1 MANNLMRFNPFGEL
15 SRFDAFRDFDDM
27 FKNFRLS
34 GPLGEQAAPRINLD
48 VSESEQAY
56 SVKAEV
62 PGARKEDVKV
72 TLDGN
77 TVSIRVETRKESEQK
92 DGETVLHS
100 ERYYGV
106 QSRSFVLAQDIDD
119 TQASARYQDGILE
132 LTLPKKSGEKGAK
145 VLEIA

>member
-1 MANNLMRFNPFGEL
+1 MANNLTRFNPFSEL
-15 SRFDAFRDFDDM
+15 SRFDAFRDFDEM
-27 FKNFRLS
+27 FKNFRL
-34 GPLGEQAAPRINLD
+34 GGTLGEQAAPRINLD
-48 VSESEQAY
+48 VSETDQAY

-77 TVSIRVETRKESEQK
+77 TVSIRVETRKESERK

-119 TQASARYQDGILE
+119 AQASARYQDGVLD
-132 LTLPKKSGEKGAK
+132 LTLPKKTGQTGTK
-145 VLEIA
+145 VLEIT